1 MSTLKLKAA
10 IAVVLFLFMAEGSFA
25 VTRFY
30 MPSTGTAE
38 VAPTFE
44 ATWSNL
50 TMVKRIRCTTTRFNT
65 TMVTETSPSITT
77 GNCLFRQYVSDPLT
91 ADQTFA
97 GWVRGQIMGLAS
109 SSAAKCDSSFA
120 ARIVSNDGTI
130 VRGILLAYTS
140 EASPANDYPTT
151 LTNRAA
157 PSQRNINTV
166 NALYGDRVVIEI
178 GTNSNNP
185 SAKTSSQV
193 FGDNG
198 STDLPVNQTGVDAT
212 LNPWV
217 EFGDKDLSINQSV
230 MIIE

>member
-1 MSTLKLKAA
+1 
-10 IAVVLFLFMAEGSFA
+10 
-25 VTRFY
+25 
-30 MPSTGTAE
+30 
-38 VAPTFE
+38 
-44 ATWSNL
+44 
-50 TMVKRIRCTTTRFNT
+50 
-65 TMVTETSPSITT
+65 
-77 GNCLFRQYVSDPLT
+77 
-91 ADQTFA
+91 
-97 GWVRGQIMGLAS
+97 
-109 SSAAKCDSSFA
+109 
-120 ARIVSNDGTI
+120 
-130 VRGILLAYTS
+130 
-140 EASPANDYPTT
+140 
-151 LTNRAA
+151 
-157 PSQRNINTV
+157 V

>member
-1 MSTLKLKAA
+1 MSAMKLKAI
-10 IAVVLFLFMAEGSFA
+10 IAVVLFLLLAEGSFA
-25 VTRFY
+25 ITRFY

-38 VAPTFE
+38 VSPTWE
-44 ATWSNL
+44 ATWSNT
-50 TMVKRIRCTTTRFNT
+50 TMLKRIRCTTIRFNT
-65 TMVTETSPSITT
+65 TMTTETSPGITT
-77 GNCLFRQYVSDPLT
+77 GNCLFRQYISDPFT

-109 SSAAKCDSSFA
+109 SSAAKCDSSVA
-120 ARIVSNDGTI
+120 MRIVSNDGTI
-130 VRGILLAYTS
+130 VRGVLLAYTS

-151 LTNRAA
+151 LTNRYC

-166 NALYGDRVVIEI
+166 NALYGDRLVIEI

-198 STDLPVNQTGVDAT
+198 STDLPVNQTDVDAT
-212 LNPWV
+212 QNPWI
-217 EFGDKDLSINQSV
+217 EFGDPDLKINQSI